1 MVLVIRSLAGL
12 SPNTLSRPNQIKM
25 TPSEILSAG
34 KLTLLRKAI
43 SFISKRLIGLIS
55 LNFIEEILHN
65 LMVLGELELK
75 RWKMWSGSPMSELVV
90 IFDGKCEL
98 CNNSINW
105 LRKKIDFKALDFHSA
120 DLSQF
125 GLSVEQCSREV
136 FVIAGAKQLSGAGAV
151 AYLLRVRG
159 NRSLSALITLSGA
172 IGRSS
177 YKWVA
182 GNRNSVPVKLL
193 SRLLK
198 N

>member
-1 MVLVIRSLAGL
+1 
-12 SPNTLSRPNQIKM
+12 
-25 TPSEILSAG
+25 
-34 KLTLLRKAI
+34 
-43 SFISKRLIGLIS
+43 
-55 LNFIEEILHN
+55 
-65 LMVLGELELK
+65 
-75 RWKMWSGSPMSELVV
+75 MSELVV

-105 LRKKIDFKALDFHSA
+105 LHKKIEIRALDFHSA

-125 GLSVEQCSREV
+125 GLSLEQCSSEV
-136 FVIAGAKQLSGAGAV
+136 FVVTGTQQLSGAGAV
-151 AYLLRVRG
+151 AYLLKRRG
-159 NRSLSALITLSGA
+159 NRVLAGFVSLSGP
-172 IGRSS
+172 IGRSG